1 MEIEIWRNDMKNNVK
16 WLRISYWAGAIGDF
30 SIAILVLI
38 PERMGV
44 PSYVYPMGL
53 MSAVA
58 FSWGCML
65 IWADREP
72 IERKWVLKPTILV
85 GTMLLIAMIYS
96 INAGVIPI
104 RSVIANLILLP
115 AMIVLWSFSYYNA
128 RETE

>member
-1 MEIEIWRNDMKNNVK
+1 MKNNVK

-44 PSYVYPMGL
+44 LSYVYPMGL

-72 IERKWVLKPTILV
+72 IERKWVLLPTIVV
-85 GTMLLIAMIYS
+85 GTTLLIAVIYS
-96 INAGVIPI
+96 IYAGAIPLK
-104 RSVIANLILLP
+104 SVIANLILLP
-115 AMIVLWSFSYYNA
+115 AMIILWSFSYYNA

>member
-72 IERKWVLKPTILV
+72 IERKWILKPTILV
-85 GTMLLIAMIYS
+85 GTMLLIAVIYS
-96 INAGVIPI
+96 IYAGVIPI
-104 RSVIANLILLP
+104 RSVIANLVLLP
-115 AMIVLWSFSYYNA
+115 AMIILWSFSYYNA